1 MRQQDLDLLDLEP
14 VVRVAALGH
23 PGGEVARLDRLG
35 DRDAVFAPVDDRARR
50 RSPWRTTVTAIVA
63 RSSSTG
69 QTSDAEQAVDQGALA
84 LLELADDA
92 DDRVGPIDPRADQ
105 VEARRQVARVP
116 RRVAAAATPAT
127 SSSAAASGAGPAD
140 PARPGSRP
148 GALGT
153 PSLWLSGPECTPR
166 SGSLRRGPEG
176 TLGPPRSA
184 EDALDYSLG
193 IDLGTTYSA
202 AATARGDR
210 LEIFQLGER
219 AATIPS
225 VIVLR
230 ADGEVLVG
238 EAAERRAMSEPL
250 RTAREFK
257 RRLGD
262 PTPII
267 LGGTPYGAE
276 ALIGHLLRS
285 IVAKVSEQLGGP
297 PAAIAVCHPA
307 SYGEYKIDLL
317 RQAVRQSDIGPVEFI
332 TEPQAAALHYALQE
346 RVPTGEVIAVYDFG
360 GGTFDADD
368 PAQDRGR
375 VRPARSPG
383 GHGATRRDR
392 LRRGDLRP
400 RRWPPSG
407 PPASTLDPNDPATL
421 AGVARL
427 REECRR
433 AKEGLSTD
441 TDATIAVYL
450 PGIQTDVRLTREEFE
465 SMIRPRIRET
475 IAALERAARSAGL
488 GFDGIDRIL
497 LVGGSSRIPL
507 VAEMVR
513 EATHRPIALDAH
525 PKHTMALGAAWVAA
539 AQPTARGRGSGRD
552 GPGGRCRLAVAGAG
566 LAGAG
571 AASAPE
577 ADGVTGGPPGSAAD
591 EVPAASDGAVAAAAA
606 GAVAAGSSGAT
617 DPAAVS
623 IGSQAA
629 AVPITAGAVGPG
641 PAVAP
646 PAGAGGAGATTGR
659 PSWLVVAAVAGIA
672 LVVVAAG
679 AFAFLPRGSGG
690 GAAPSSSAV
699 GAGGPSLPV
708 ASALASPS
716 GSASASV
723 GPSVSPSIAASPT
736 PTPAPTPTPTPAG
749 KQARI
754 NSIDVSG
761 GRYVVDYEVF
771 GYTQKL
777 PGMHVHFFFDT
788 VPPTKAGMPAKGPW
802 YVYAGPIPFK
812 GYKVSDRPAKATQM
826 CILVAN
832 PDHSVIQKTG
842 NCVDLPN

>member
-1 MRQQDLDLLDLEP
+1 M
-14 VVRVAALGH
+14 
-23 PGGEVARLDRLG
+23 
-35 DRDAVFAPVDDRARR
+35 
-50 RSPWRTTVTAIVA
+50 
-63 RSSSTG
+63 
-69 QTSDAEQAVDQGALA
+69 
-84 LLELADDA
+84 
-92 DDRVGPIDPRADQ
+92 
-105 VEARRQVARVP
+105 
-116 RRVAAAATPAT
+116 
-127 SSSAAASGAGPAD
+127 
-140 PARPGSRP
+140 
-148 GALGT
+148 
-153 PSLWLSGPECTPR
+153 
-166 SGSLRRGPEG
+166 
-176 TLGPPRSA
+176 
-184 EDALDYSLG
+184 DYSLG

-210 LEIFQLGER
+210 LDIFQLGER

-317 RQAVRQSDIGPVEFI
+317 RQAVRQSDIGLVEFI

-360 GGTFDADD
+360 GGTFDATILRKTEDGFD
-368 PAQDRGR
+368 QLGR
-375 VRPARSPG
+375 PEGMERLGGIDFDEAIFAHVMATVRAAG
-383 GHGATRRDR
+383 V
-392 LRRGDLRP
+392 
-400 RRWPPSG
+400 
-407 PPASTLDPNDPATL
+407 TLDPNDPATL

-513 EATHRPIALDAH
+513 ESTHRPIALDAH
-525 PKHTMALGAAWVAA
+525 PKHTMALGAAWVAQRSRQPEA
-539 AQPTARGRGSGRD
+539 AGAAGTALA
-552 GPGGRCRLAVAGAG
+552 PGAGLAVAGAG

-571 AASAPE
+571 AASAP
-577 ADGVTGGPPGSAAD
+577 DVDVVTAP
-591 EVPAASDGAVAAAAA
+591 DGAVGAAAA
-606 GAVAAGSSGAT
+606 GALASASSGAT

-646 PAGAGGAGATTGR
+646 PAGAGGSPAATGR
-659 PSWLVVAAVAGIA
+659 PSWLVPAAVAGIA

-690 GAAPSSSAV
+690 GAVPSSSAV
-699 GAGGPSLPV
+699 GAGGPSLPI
-708 ASALASPS
+708 ASALGSPS
-716 GSASASV
+716 GSASASI

>member
-1 MRQQDLDLLDLEP
+1 M
-14 VVRVAALGH
+14 
-23 PGGEVARLDRLG
+23 
-35 DRDAVFAPVDDRARR
+35 
-50 RSPWRTTVTAIVA
+50 
-63 RSSSTG
+63 
-69 QTSDAEQAVDQGALA
+69 
-84 LLELADDA
+84 
-92 DDRVGPIDPRADQ
+92 
-105 VEARRQVARVP
+105 
-116 RRVAAAATPAT
+116 
-127 SSSAAASGAGPAD
+127 
-140 PARPGSRP
+140 
-148 GALGT
+148 
-153 PSLWLSGPECTPR
+153 
-166 SGSLRRGPEG
+166 
-176 TLGPPRSA
+176 
-184 EDALDYSLG
+184 DYSLG

-285 IVAKVSEQLGGP
+285 IVAKVTEQLGGP
-297 PAAIAVCHPA
+297 PAAIALCHPA

-317 RQAVRQSDIGPVEFI
+317 RQAVRQSDIGQVEFI
-332 TEPQAAALHYALQE
+332 AEPQAAALHYALQE

-360 GGTFDADD
+360 GGTFDATILRKTEDGFD
-368 PAQDRGR
+368 QLGR
-375 VRPARSPG
+375 PEGMERLGGIDFDEAIFAHVMATVRAAG
-383 GHGATRRDR
+383 V
-392 LRRGDLRP
+392 
-400 RRWPPSG
+400 
-407 PPASTLDPNDPATL
+407 TLDPNDPATL

-475 IAALERAARSAGL
+475 IAALRTGGAERGPGL
-488 GFDGIDRIL
+488 R
-497 LVGGSSRIPL
+497 R
-507 VAEMVR
+507 
-513 EATHRPIALDAH
+513 HRPDPARRRQLADPARRRDGPGGDPPTDRPRRPPEAH
-525 PKHTMALGAAWVAA
+525 DGARRRMGRP

-552 GPGGRCRLAVAGAG
+552 GPGGRCRAGG
-566 LAGAG
+566 RRSGPG
-571 AASAPE
+571 GRRSRVRV
-577 ADGVTGGPPGSAAD
+577 GGGRRHGRTTGGRGRPGSRRRRPARFRPRRP
-591 EVPAASDGAVAAAAA
+591 VP
-606 GAVAAGSSGAT
+606 
-617 DPAAVS
+617 
-623 IGSQAA
+623 
-629 AVPITAGAVGPG
+629 PIR
-641 PAVAP
+641 
-646 PAGAGGAGATTGR
+646 R
-659 PSWLVVAAVAGIA
+659 P
-672 LVVVAAG
+672 
-679 AFAFLPRGSGG
+679 
-690 GAAPSSSAV
+690 
-699 GAGGPSLPV
+699 
-708 ASALASPS
+708 SPS
-716 GSASASV
+716 GPRPPPFRSRPVRSDRDLPWLRRPAPGERARPLGVHRGWSSPPSPGSPSWSSPR
-723 GPSVSPSIAASPT
+723 GPSRSCRAARAAARRPARARSVPVGHLSRWRRRSPARVPRRARASPLRSAPSIAAS

-754 NSIDVSG
+754 NSIEVSG

-812 GYKVSDRPAKATQM
+812 GYKVSDRPTKATQM